1 MEEENHRDEK
11 GHLLFDLNEEI
22 SMAEW

>member
-11 GHLLFDLNEEI
+11 GQLLFDLNEEI